1 MSSDTSIS
9 EKSGD
14 DGSLMAFFKDMNTT
28 ERRTFWGCFAGW
40 SLDGMDFMMYPL
52 IMGTLIGLW
61 DIGRDDAGYVLSL
74 TILTSALGG
83 WFGGYFADRVGRVTM
98 IKFTILWFSFFSILC
113 AFAQD
118 FTQLAIY
125 RALLG
130 FGFGAEWSAG
140 AILVGETV
148 KAKYRGRAV
157 GSMQSGWSVGWGAAA
172 ILQALTY
179 TLAPE
184 EYAWRIMFLIGGLPA
199 LLVFYLRRYVPEP
212 DISVQNRERM
222 AQQGNWPSIIDIF
235 KPGMIK
241 TTIVAS
247 LLTTGATGGYFS
259 VNTWLP
265 TYLKTDRGLSVID
278 STGFLVFLIFG
289 SFLGFLF
296 GAWFTDR
303 FGRRKLFMSFAVA
316 ASILVLVY
324 TQLPISNEVMFY
336 LGFPLGFVSTGHFA
350 GMGPILTELYPTR
363 LRGSGQGFCYNFGRG
378 LGAFFPGLVGW
389 LSLSLPLGTAMSI
402 FAVMSYGLFFVAAV
416 ILPETKGKTLTVE

>member
-179 TLAPE
+179 ILAPE